1 MNVLVVG
8 GTRFFGIPMV
18 EKLIAD
24 GHDVTIATRGLSDNP
39 FKESTKQIIMNRSD
53 YNSVREALADKE
65 FDVIIDKIA
74 YCSNDVRN
82 LLSNVPCKKYIQMSS
97 CSVYSKDKENIKES
111 EFDPSHHNLI
121 WMNRNDDYAEGKR
134 QAERA
139 TLEFLNPSQCVFV
152 RYPIVMGEN
161 DYTGRLKFYIKHIL
175 NSEAMFIDDLDF
187 GMEFIHE
194 KEAGYFIAH
203 LVNTTVTGAINGSSK
218 GMISTK
224 NIVEFIERQ
233 TNKKAILD
241 DFGDAAPY
249 NGALANTSYDTSK
262 ARDTGFAFSS
272 INDWI
277 YELINSNCRHFQR

>member
-1 MNVLVVG
+1 MNILVVG

-39 FKESTKQIIMNRSD
+39 FKKFTKQIVMNRSD
-53 YNSVREALADKE
+53 CTSVREALANKK

-82 LLSNVPCKKYIQMSS
+82 LLSNASCKKYIQMSS
-97 CSVYSKDKENIKES
+97 CSVYSKDKENIQET
-111 EFDPSHHNLI
+111 EFDPRHHELI

-139 TLEFLNPSQCVFV
+139 ALEYLDYAQCVFV

-161 DYTGRLKFYIKHIL
+161 DYTGRLNFYLNHIL
-175 NSEAMFIDDLDF
+175 NSEAMNIDDLDCK
-187 GMEFIHE
+187 MEFIHE

-203 LVNTTVTGAINGSSK
+203 LVNATVTGAINGSSK
-218 GMISTK
+218 GLISPRDL
-224 NIVEFIERQ
+224 VEYIEKQ
-233 TNKKAILD
+233 TNRKAILD
-241 DFGDAAPY
+241 VSGDAAPY
-249 NGALANTSYDTSK
+249 NGAIANISYDTTK
-262 ARDTGFAFSS
+262 ARDTGFVFSN
-272 INDWI
+272 IEGWI
-277 YELINSNCRHFQR
+277 YKLINSICL